1 MAPQKKTQVAQPT
14 TETPAQTTPV
24 QTTPVQ
30 TTPVTEVKAAAPK
43 KAASKKVETPAQT
56 TPVTEVKAA
65 APKKAASKKAETPV
79 ATPAPASTTEEVK
92 VPVERKQVSKE
103 TFDEDCNSL
112 VKLIEDELVKL
123 KDKDYKTSGK
133 GVKFLKTI
141 LKVFKQIHRD
151 GNKLTK
157 LKKPATRK
165 ANPNGGFLKPVRIS
179 ADMAKFLG
187 WDVNKTFSR
196 TSVTKE
202 ICNYIATHQLNDKEN
217 RRNINC
223 DAKLKALLKYDP
235 ATAPK
240 DKDGNPEPLTYFRLQ
255 QYLKHHFIKVEN
267 KAAEAEIE
275 E

>member
-1 MAPQKKTQVAQPT
+1 MAPQKKTQTAQAT
-14 TETPAQTTPV
+14 VETPSTPTPSQAATTPAPKKAPSKKV
-24 QTTPVQ
+24 ETPVAA
-30 TTPVTEVKAAAPK
+30 TPAPAAEVKAAAPK
-43 KAASKKVETPAQT
+43 RSASK
-56 TPVTEVKAA
+56 KAA
-65 APKKAASKKAETPV
+65 APAVETTPS
-79 ATPAPASTTEEVK
+79 ATEATEEVK
-92 VPVERKQVSKE
+92 TPVERKQVSKE

-133 GVKFLKTI
+133 GVKFLKSI

-223 DAKLKALLKYDP
+223 DAKLKALLKYD
-235 ATAPK
+235 ATTAPK

-267 KAAEAEIE
+267 KAEAEIE

>member
-1 MAPQKKTQVAQPT
+1 MAPQKKTQTAQAT
-14 TETPAQTTPV
+14 TETPAQTAPA
-24 QTTPVQ
+24 TTP
-30 TTPVTEVKAAAPK
+30 APK
-43 KAASKKVETPAQT
+43 RSASKKVETPAAA
-56 TPVTEVKAA
+56 TPEVKAP
-65 APKKAASKKAETPV
+65 APKRAASKKAEASV
-79 ATPAPASTTEEVK
+79 AATPAQAASTTEEVK
-92 VPVERKQVSKE
+92 APVERKQVSKE

>member
-1 MAPQKKTQVAQPT
+1 MAPQKKTQTAQAT
-14 TETPAQTTPV
+14 TETPAQTTP
-24 QTTPVQ
+24 
-30 TTPVTEVKAAAPK
+30 APK
-43 KAASKKVETPAQT
+43 R
-56 TPVTEVKAA
+56 
-65 APKKAASKKAETPV
+65 AASKKAEAPV
-79 ATPAPASTTEEVK
+79 ATSEVKAPAPKRAASKKAEAQVAATPAVEETKTEEVRA
-92 VPVERKQVSKE
+92 PVERKQVSKE

-267 KAAEAEIE
+267 KTAEAEIE

>member
-1 MAPQKKTQVAQPT
+1 MAPQKKTQVSQPT
-14 TETPAQTTPV
+14 TETPAQTAPA
-24 QTTPVQ
+24 TTP
-30 TTPVTEVKAAAPK
+30 APK
-43 KAASKKVETPAQT
+43 KSASKKVETPAQT
-56 TPVTEVKAA
+56 TPVPEVKAA

-79 ATPAPASTTEEVK
+79 ATPAAEVKAASTTEEVK